1 MKCPVCNGK
10 GFVHNALGS
19 FEEDCGHCNGTG
31 KVCEEKVCINI
42 GADYDDTDQFICSR
56 CGIHLQGFVRVE
68 LDEDECDETHH
79 EYRLWY
85 CPNCGARIKG

>member
-10 GFVHNALGS
+10 GFVHNALGN

-31 KVCEEKVCINI
+31 KVCEEKICTNI
-42 GADYDDTDQFICSR
+42 GTDYADTDQFICSR
-56 CGIHLQGFVRVE
+56 CGIHLQSWMRVE
-68 LDEDECDETHH
+68 NDECDGYETYH
-79 EYRLWY
+79 EYRLQY